1 MSEVVRPTLNLG
13 LLPRNRSAPVSVKS
27 DGPVGAQG
35 SPRDAPASAGPR
47 DISPT
52 TPRPVNPSKVIE
64 GRLRTSLSSG
74 PDGVN
79 AEMQSPGRDTTPTP
93 TPTSVARN
101 PSGRIPRELSGDS
114 SKTFDSLRRLTRSNS
129 GLSNVHTQ

>member
-13 LLPRNRSAPVSVKS
+13 LLQRNRSAPLSVPS
-27 DGPVGAQG
+27 STTPNGT
-35 SPRDAPASAGPR
+35 PRTESPR

-74 PDGVN
+74 PDGLN
-79 AEMQSPGRDTTPTP
+79 ADSSSPRRDASP
-93 TPTSVARN
+93 
-101 PSGRIPRELSGDS
+101 IPRNLSGKIPASISGDA
-114 SKTFDSLRRLTRSNS
+114 SKTFDSLRRLSRTNS
-129 GLSNVHTQ
+129 GLSQQKL